1 MLLMN
6 VHPKV
11 VSERLGH
18 SDIRITLQLYS
29 HAIPTL
35 QTEAANKIDELLSFG
50 MIDTAQSTKSLANFE
65 KVLDVPSV
73 GGGFHRPPQI
83 RAPSAGLEPAT

>member
-6 VHPKV
+6 IHPKV

-29 HAIPTL
+29 HAIPSL
-35 QTEAANKIDELLSFG
+35 QTEAAEKIDNLLKPETDDRTPS
-50 MIDTAQSTKSLANFE
+50 TATLSDFE
-65 KVLDVPSV
+65 KALSN
-73 GGGFHRPPQI
+73 
-83 RAPSAGLEPAT
+83 EN